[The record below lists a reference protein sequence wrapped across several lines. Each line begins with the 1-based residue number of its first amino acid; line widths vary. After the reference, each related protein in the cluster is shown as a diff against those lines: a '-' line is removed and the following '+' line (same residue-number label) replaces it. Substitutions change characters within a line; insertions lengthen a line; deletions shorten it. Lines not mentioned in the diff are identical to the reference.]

1 MRVLLVNDRSPAAG
15 SGVEVHLGVLAGALE
30 VAGDTVELFAGE
42 IVHRGPGRAL
52 DIWDPWARRALGRVA
67 RGFRP
72 DVVHH
77 HNVVREL
84 SVSVLGVPRDAA
96 CVLSVHDV
104 RLLTGAEGIRPPVA
118 ALPLTLAKR
127 AKGVLDRSVARRT
140 VDVAIGHSDAI
151 AARLQ
156 GMGFAAVRQAPP
168 TAAVPSSDV
177 LRPPSSTSE
186 ILYAGRLSPE
196 KGVDVLLDAFAR
208 VVAAHPDARLVVA
221 GDGPDRQALQARAA
235 HTRGVEFTGVLER
248 PDLEARMGRARAV
261 AVPSLGAEGGPVV
274 VVEAALAGRPTIV
287 SDVPGAADL
296 VVRHGNGF
304 VVRPGDVAALTDAI
318 AALLDDPEAADRLG
332 GLGRIAA
339 LAHYSPDAAVG
350 AVRAAYRDA
359 IVLAGARTRTGR
371 VRPSE

>member
-1 MRVLLVNDRSPAAG
+1 VRVLLVNDRSPAAG

-30 VAGDTVELFAGE
+30 VAGDTVEMFAGE
-42 IVHRGPGRAL
+42 IAHRGPGRVL
-52 DIWDPWARRALGRVA
+52 DVWDPWARRALRRKA
-67 RGFRP
+67 QGFRP

-84 SVSVLGVPRDAA
+84 SVSVLGVPQSAA

-104 RLLTGAEGIRPPVA
+104 RLLTGAEGIPPPIAV
-118 ALPLTLAKR
+118 LPLALAKR
-127 AKGVLDRSVARRT
+127 AKGVMDRSVARRT

-156 GMGFAAVRQAPP
+156 AMGFAAVRQAPP
-168 TAAVPSSDV
+168 FAAVPSPDV
-177 LRPPSSTSE
+177 LASPSSTSE
-186 ILYAGRLSPE
+186 ILYAGRLSAE

-208 VVAAHPDARLVVA
+208 VVARRPDARLIVA

-248 PDLEARMGRARAV
+248 PELEARMGRARAV
-261 AVPSLGAEGGPVV
+261 AVPSRGAAGGPVI

-296 VVRHGNGF
+296 VVRHANGV
-304 VVRPGDVAALTDAI
+304 VVRPGDVTALADAI
-318 AALLDDPEAADRLG
+318 EQVLDDPAAADRLG
-332 GLGRIAA
+332 AAGRIAA
-339 LAHYSPDAAVG
+339 LARYAPDAAVG
-350 AVRAAYRDA
+350 AVRAAYQDA
-359 IVLAGARTRTGR
+359 IERAAARTRRDG
-371 VRPSE
+371 VRPSG